1 MANDYVF
8 LKEQNM
14 NSPIN
19 LEHTIEE
26 LNAIIHALAAKPYAE
41 VADLIHKIKIKA
53 EEQIVN
59 AAKAVET
66 EFTPVDPPKE

>member
-1 MANDYVF
+1 
-8 LKEQNM
+8 M

-59 AAKAVET
+59 AAKAVEGAAKAVET